1 MKNNPKTNNIAAT
14 LLRVKLLFKSWL
26 LPMILLILGSYLA
39 YLMLSIFSTGFTFKA
54 TFFTDS
60 NNIYNSISNFI
71 ELNVAILGIVLTV
84 VAIVVQLAAQKY
96 TPKLADLFL
105 ENKINRLSVRTDF
118 PGSSRKPNYPTS
130 SPCRP
135 EIIRH

>member
-1 MKNNPKTNNIAAT
+1 MKDF
-14 LLRVKLLFKSWL
+14 FKSWL
-26 LPMILLILGSYLA
+26 APMILLILGSYLV
-39 YLMLSIFSTGFTFKA
+39 YLVMSLFSTGFTFKA

-60 NNIYNSISNFI
+60 SNIYNSISNFI

-105 ENKINRLSVRTDF
+105 ENKINRLF
-118 PGSSRKPNYPTS
+118 FFLYGF
-130 SPCRP
+130 
-135 EIIRH
+135 